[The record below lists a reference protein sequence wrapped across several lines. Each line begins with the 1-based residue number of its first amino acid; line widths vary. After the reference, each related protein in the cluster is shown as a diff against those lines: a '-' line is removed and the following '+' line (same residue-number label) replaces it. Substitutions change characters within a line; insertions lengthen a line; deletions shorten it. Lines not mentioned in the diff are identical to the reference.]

1 MEFKNLKIIIPTC
14 DKYMHA
20 VEGLMYTLNKYF
32 NISNKII
39 LIGYSEPKFIR
50 PEELK
55 YLKGDSTKARTI
67 LGWEPEYTFE
77 TLMDD
82 MIDGWFKLLDK

>member
-1 MEFKNLKIIIPTC
+1 MFTKL
-14 DKYMHA
+14 
-20 VEGLMYTLNKYF
+20 GLDYKDYVIQNQ
-32 NISNKII
+32 
-39 LIGYSEPKFIR
+39 KFLR

-55 YLKGDSTKARTI
+55 YLKGDSSRIRT

-82 MIDGWFKLLDK
+82 MIEHWVNIYKK